1 MFESESAFSQQLV
14 LCSQPRRAWAVQVS
28 AQQPVKNTAFEIHH
42 ACQRQGLARPQ
53 PGAADGIED
62 TAGKRDSQLPRRA
75 HMVELALLRAS
86 QAPASLLPGRSAVPI
101 GATWQGRGDAELHT
115 ATLRCTMNMTRDA
128 FEILRVLH
136 EPAHVP
142 QAGPGAPRP
151 ARTECWTWPK
161 APGRVVSRSGM
172 LGPWSSWAAR
182 LCGTPSGVWRQ
193 TCWREIAM
201 RTRRRTITVSKG
213 AARVA
218 PSRHGLLGRIRLGE
232 PFLWPRR
239 SGDAGAGLA
248 RASILKGHPQAD
260 RAIWDHL
267 GQASPA
273 VVEFFFHALLATVTR
288 AFPVHSQATER
299 LRELGPRCEAAG
311 SRGIQPS
318 LLLED
323 LMHSRLAGSR
333 GDCVEREL
341 ERCYG
346 DDATPAGDVSCTH
359 SRADGSAGSGVGTL
373 KGSPERVTGL
383 TEEADCIFNIATVI
397 CPNVRACPSVK
408 LTACRRCH
416 GVAFR
421 LECGH
426 VTLPRRPVL
435 RSFWAKACATCFAVP
450 WSRAIGVGHGAN
462 FAQGKG
468 AAQLGK
474 QCAGN
479 RAEDAG

>member
-1 MFESESAFSQQLV
+1 MRDHNPDGLSSTVSACKPKKGLSASRNHACCMENTCTEVERTSCLASASCSAVRSIGWWPSGRLGMFESESAFSQQLV

-248 RASILKGHPQAD
+248 RCLPKMPSALHSGFPWHD
-260 RAIWDHL
+260 
-267 GQASPA
+267 A
-273 VVEFFFHALLATVTR
+273 V
-288 AFPVHSQATER
+288 PS
-299 LRELGPRCEAAG
+299 
-311 SRGIQPS
+311 PS
-318 LLLED
+318 LPVCAQFRQ
-323 LMHSRLAGSR
+323 SW
-333 GDCVEREL
+333 
-341 ERCYG
+341 
-346 DDATPAGDVSCTH
+346 
-359 SRADGSAGSGVGTL
+359 
-373 KGSPERVTGL
+373 
-383 TEEADCIFNIATVI
+383 
-397 CPNVRACPSVK
+397 NVRQ
-408 LTACRRCH
+408 T
-416 GVAFR
+416 G
-421 LECGH
+421 
-426 VTLPRRPVL
+426 
-435 RSFWAKACATCFAVP
+435 
-450 WSRAIGVGHGAN
+450 
-462 FAQGKG
+462 
-468 AAQLGK
+468 
-474 QCAGN
+474 GN
-479 RAEDAG
+479 SSC